1 MNVHRPLA
9 AISLLLGL
17 LGPALAAAE
26 TLTILHVND
35 FHGALQPTRSGAD
48 RPEEGGAARPP

>member
-1 MNVHRPLA
+1 MSIRRPLA
-9 AISLLLGL
+9 SIFLLLCL

-35 FHGALQPTRSGAD
+35 FHGALQLAP
-48 RPEEGGAARPP
+48 RPRA